1 MCAGGW
7 RLTGIAEA
15 VPVLVAVS
23 VELTQTA
30 HVDLVLQRV
39 VSKPVRRGEGLYMC
53 SSGQGGDSSATCST
67 ALTCLLSSA
76 AH

>member
-1 MCAGGW
+1 MCARGW
-7 RLTGIAEA
+7 RLTGIPEA

-39 VSKPVRRGEGLYMC
+39 VSKPVRRGGTLHVALDREGTL
-53 SSGQGGDSSATCST
+53 G
-67 ALTCLLSSA
+67 LRVVL
-76 AH
+76 H